1 MAETV
6 FQPHSEGSCFIR
18 QLNISQDF
26 GTETLEDHECL
37 IFSDRTRQLET
48 HGSWKEDGHHVTWAS
63 LIDSPPGA
71 GDGSHPP
78 EQRTWPKTSTWTQT
92 SSGPKCVWRVTQA
105 FPEAM
110 LGRWGERA
118 TRSKGTGMA

>member
-6 FQPHSEGSCFIR
+6 FQPHSKGSCFIR

-48 HGSWKEDGHHVTWAS
+48 HGSWKEDGRHVTSAS

-71 GDGSHPP
+71 QQMDHIHLNRGLGLRPP
-78 EQRTWPKTSTWTQT
+78 LRLKPSQAP
-92 SSGPKCVWRVTQA
+92 SGY
-105 FPEAM
+105 
-110 LGRWGERA
+110 GG
-118 TRSKGTGMA
+118 